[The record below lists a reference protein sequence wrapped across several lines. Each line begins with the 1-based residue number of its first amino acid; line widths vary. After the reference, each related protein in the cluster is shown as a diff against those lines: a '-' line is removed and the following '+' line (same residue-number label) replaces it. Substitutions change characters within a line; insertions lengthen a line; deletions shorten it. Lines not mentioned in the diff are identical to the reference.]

1 MAIDG
6 TAGIESARKRQVVL
20 RGVEFTALTEQQ
32 TVEVIIEAVRQH
44 HGGWVST
51 PNVSQLEQINES
63 PELREL
69 VKDASLVV
77 ADGMPL
83 VWASQIQGT
92 PLPERVAGSNL
103 VWSLA
108 RTAAD
113 VGASLFLL
121 GGDDGVAPRARE
133 VLEHEIPGLHVVGT
147 HTPAPGFE
155 RSPDQLSVIAEK
167 LERAQ
172 PDLVYVGL
180 GFPKQER
187 LIRELSRRMPETW
200 FLGIG
205 MSLSFISG
213 DMPRAP
219 RWMQKL
225 GLEWAHRLL
234 NEPRRLF
241 HRYIVD
247 GIPFTLG
254 LLLRSCAAR
263 ATADMR
269 IPWHAS

>member
-1 MAIDG
+1 MATDG
-6 TAGIESARKRQVVL
+6 TVGIRTAREHHVAL
-20 RGVEFTALTEQQ
+20 RGVKFAALTEEQ
-32 TVEVIIEAVRQH
+32 TVDMIIEEVRQH

-51 PNVSQLEQINES
+51 PNISQLEQINES
-63 PELREL
+63 LELQEL
-69 VKDASLVV
+69 VEDASLVV

-108 RTAAD
+108 GAAAD
-113 VGASLFLL
+113 AGASLFLL
-121 GGDDGVAPRARE
+121 GGDDGVAPRAQA
-133 VLEHEIPGLHVVGT
+133 VLEREIPGLRVVGT
-147 HTPAPGFE
+147 HTPPVGFE
-155 RSPDQLSVIAEK
+155 HNPEQTSIIAEK
-167 LERAQ
+167 LETTH
-172 PDLVYVGL
+172 PDVVYVGL

-187 LIRELSRRMPETW
+187 LIRELTRRLPGTW

-213 DMPRAP
+213 DVQRSP

-225 GLEWAHRLL
+225 GLEWGHRLL
-234 NEPRRLF
+234 SEPRRLF
-241 HRYIVD
+241 RRYIVD

-254 LLLRSCAAR
+254 LLVRSCAAR
-263 ATADMR
+263 ARADIR
-269 IPWHAS
+269 IPWHIS